1 MCFYFA
7 LELLNSLPYLE
18 WHLPW
23 MSASEFVKVFLV
35 PWKPSLTS
43 HPAQSLDNDTS
54 QRYILPMPQFWRDFS
69 PLHMKKSWH
78 SLDQLLRHSW
88 NSQDALCLREI
99 FILQFT
105 AKGSWPGS
113 GPVDSI
119 GNWLWLKEAAP
130 CLPADPWPTKSVK
143 LRTGGTVLPVN
154 KKIRVYTDYTK
165 RTVLGLQF

>member
-23 MSASEFVKVFLV
+23 MSASKFVKVFLV

-54 QRYILPMPQFWRDFS
+54 QCHILPMPQFWRDFS

-78 SLDQLLRHSW
+78 SLDRRLRHSW
-88 NSQDALCLREI
+88 NSQDAPCLREI
-99 FILQFT
+99 FTVHSQGQL
-105 AKGSWPGS
+105 
-113 GPVDSI
+113 V
-119 GNWLWLKEAAP
+119 WLRTRWLHRELAP
-130 CLPADPWPTKSVK
+130 ADRSCSLPANRYTANQKCKPENWSNCA
-143 LRTGGTVLPVN
+143 TG
-154 KKIRVYTDYTK
+154 
-165 RTVLGLQF
+165 

>member
-1 MCFYFA
+1 MCFYFS

-23 MSASEFVKVFLV
+23 MSASKFVKVFLV
-35 PWKPSLTS
+35 PWKLSLTS
-43 HPAQSLDNDTS
+43 HSAQSLDNDTS
-54 QRYILPMPQFWRDFS
+54 QCYILPMPQFWRDFS

-78 SLDQLLRHSW
+78 GLDWLLRHSW
-88 NSQDALCLREI
+88 NTQDALCLREI

-113 GPVDSI
+113 EHVDSI
-119 GNWLWLKEAAP
+119 RNWLWLKEAAP
-130 CLPADPWPTKSVK
+130 CLPTDTWPTKSVN

-154 KKIRVYTDYTK
+154 KKIRLYTDYTK
-165 RTVLGLQF
+165 RAVLGQ